1 MLHVSKCYAKTTSK
15 KVCECLDVLPYC
27 AFLQHCLHWPAI
39 KYNYED
45 KCFGIFYSPTS
56 YFFLT
61 REVTLFFNYKSIP
74 ERLLHCGCPLRASG
88 HQWAAIFVGLWIKGG
103 VRWQIQS
110 QRLGTERLPEHRLM
124 WTPFWRRTC
133 AFVMLLAL
141 GKRACEMNKCK
152 CKRESVQNLMPEY

>member
-1 MLHVSKCYAKTTSK
+1 MF
-15 KVCECLDVLPYC
+15 CLIV
-27 AFLQHCLHWPAI
+27 H
-39 KYNYED
+39 
-45 KCFGIFYSPTS
+45 FYSIVFIDLQSSTIMKTNALGFSTAQPVI
-56 YFFLT
+56 FFLT

-88 HQWAAIFVGLWIKGG
+88 HQWAAVFVGLWIKGG
-103 VRWQIQS
+103 VRWQIQN
-110 QRLGTERLPEHRLM
+110 QRLGTGRLPEHRLM